1 MSNLAES
8 LCGKQAKQYAELTGD
23 TQFGEYFTNSF
34 HCHVSE
40 DITPVEKQDTE
51 FEAFHK
57 VAGGH
62 IQYVRIDN
70 PENIEAVRAIIL
82 RGMKLGFYQGV
93 NFDMLHCKDC
103 GKDAT
108 NSGFVCPHCHSTNTT
123 VISRVCGYLGYSNIN
138 GTSRMNEG
146 KMAEIAQRRSM

>member
-1 MSNLAES
+1 
-8 LCGKQAKQYAELTGD
+8 
-23 TQFGEYFTNSF
+23 
-34 HCHVSE
+34 
-40 DITPVEKQDTE
+40 
-51 FEAFHK
+51 
-57 VAGGH
+57 
-62 IQYVRIDN
+62 
-70 PENIEAVRAIIL
+70 
-82 RGMKLGFYQGV
+82 
-93 NFDMLHCKDC
+93 MLHCKDC